1 MGSNVIRVV
10 GVSYNVG
17 VRYTVA
23 GAICLHLRCA
33 PTICRHASQRYARD
47 LPTYKADTYAQTL
60 ARMHK
65 PQHVCS
71 NPRHV
76 CSNSRYV
83 CSNPS
88 ISLSCLSTDTSAQS
102 NPLTAYISAPTNP
115 LTAYLCLNCLS
126 LPCLSAILGA
136 QSKCK
141 HMCRRARLTSKV
153 HHDHIIVLSSRHL
166 RSIKITD
173 I

>member
-1 MGSNVIRVV
+1 MTAWRAEADPGEGGAEKEGVVIGEFVGVRSWANVIRGVV

-33 PTICRHASQRYARD
+33 PTICRHASERYARD

-102 NPLTAYISAPTNP
+102 NPFNCI
-115 LTAYLCLNCLS
+115 YLCPNKSLNCIS
-126 LPCLSAILGA
+126 LP
-136 QSKCK
+136 
-141 HMCRRARLTSKV
+141 
-153 HHDHIIVLSSRHL
+153 
-166 RSIKITD
+166 
-173 I
+173 